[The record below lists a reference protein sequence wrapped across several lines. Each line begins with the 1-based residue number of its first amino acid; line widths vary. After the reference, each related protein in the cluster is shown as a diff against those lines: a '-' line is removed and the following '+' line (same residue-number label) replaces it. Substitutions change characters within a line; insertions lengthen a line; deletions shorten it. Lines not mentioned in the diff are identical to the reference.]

1 MGVQKGRVCPDSILL
16 EAHPPGALPL
26 PPPTALH
33 AASFNNGAAW
43 HQHVLHL
50 AYTMCPPSCRV
61 WNLFEEQDLFTRSVR
76 KSTFAVKASERRATN
91 LLPRIAVVVHNRH
104 NVRATRATAAF
115 QHLHNQTAE
124 RLFHAFNEA
133 CQGEAGPDGSAR
145 VFVDKGKP
153 NFEQFQRL
161 FTSALCCGVEGKL

>member
-43 HQHVLHL
+43 HQHVLHI

-61 WNLFEEQDLFTRSVR
+61 WNLFEEHDLFKISSDGFPQFRAMIHDDVVA
-76 KSTFAVKASERRATN
+76 KLSTHADGAMKQFSSSLVNRRC
-91 LLPRIAVVVHNRH
+91 I
-104 NVRATRATAAF
+104 
-115 QHLHNQTAE
+115 
-124 RLFHAFNEA
+124 
-133 CQGEAGPDGSAR
+133 
-145 VFVDKGKP
+145 
-153 NFEQFQRL
+153 QR
-161 FTSALCCGVEGKL
+161 G